1 LSLHPKFI
9 QFIFVILVKVIKIAA
24 MSLSVGG
31 YSHPGYPH
39 PGPMSHDFY
48 QYQQMA
54 RYPDHCPDA
63 SYFQNW
69 VLNGVNG
76 HHSDISVSP
85 ESYGMCTP
93 SPTEYHSIG
102 GSEHYYPTF
111 DRCIKRRTTANKK
124 ERRRTQ
130 SINTAFAQLRGCI
143 PNVPS
148 DTKLSK
154 IKTLRLATSYIAYLM
169 DVLSKDDP
177 NLTEKGFKA
186 ELTKK
191 KDDRKEKQEK
201 QKEQVYL
208 MCLIHLQIYILA
220 SATLLNENVL

>member
-1 LSLHPKFI
+1 
-9 QFIFVILVKVIKIAA
+9 

-93 SPTEYHSIG
+93 SPTDYHSIG
-102 GSEHYYPTF
+102 GSEHYYPSF

-177 NLTEKGFKA
+177 SLTEKGFKA

-191 KDDRKEKQEK
+191 KDDKKEKQEK
-201 QKEQVYL
+201 QQKEQV
-208 MCLIHLQIYILA
+208 A
-220 SATLLNENVL
+220 SDSSSSESTSPITNNDKKSKGRTGWPQHVWASELKN

>member
-1 LSLHPKFI
+1 
-9 QFIFVILVKVIKIAA
+9 

-31 YSHPGYPH
+31 YSHPGFPH

-63 SYFQNW
+63 TYFQNW

-76 HHSDISVSP
+76 HHTDIPVSP

-102 GSEHYYPTF
+102 GEHYYPNF
-111 DRCIKRRTTANKK
+111 DRCLKRRSTANKK

-191 KDDRKEKQEK
+191 KDERKEKPEK
-201 QKEQVYL
+201 QKEQV
-208 MCLIHLQIYILA
+208 
-220 SATLLNENVL
+220 